1 MRALAEF
8 VMRGRTQA
16 IAVATLAVASQF
28 LVLIGV
34 AIVGLVTL
42 RRGPSNGLVILAW
55 TLLPALAVALFGS
68 DIGPAL
74 ALIGATLAAQVLR
87 STQSWPLALLVAVG
101 IGLLT
106 AVLFQ
111 TVAHGYVEQWST
123 MFNQLVDRLSQ
134 GAADGSAATNSADK
148 GGVQFQRLS
157 AAQISGVLG
166 WGTVSSITAGLLLAR
181 WWQAKLYN
189 PGGFRSEFHQLRLP
203 LPIAAAL
210 LVCGLGVTA
219 IGPDYEYWSWL
230 FAVPLFVAGLA
241 LVHGAIGIKKLGRG
255 VLIAVYVALLL
266 IGWMKLVLLLL
277 ALLDSGWNFRARL
290 VSRTP
295 SK

>member
-16 IAVATLAVASQF
+16 IAVATLAVASQL

-34 AIVGLVTL
+34 AVVGLVTL
-42 RRGPSNGLVILAW
+42 RRGLANGLVILSWA
-55 TLLPALAVALFGS
+55 LLPALVVALFGS

-74 ALIGATLAAQVLR
+74 ALIGATLTAQVLR
-87 STQSWPLALLVAVG
+87 ATQSWPLALLVAVG

-106 AVLFQ
+106 ALLFQ
-111 TVAHGYVEQWST
+111 TVAHGYVEQWSA

-134 GAADGSAATNSADK
+134 GAADGSANK
-148 GGVQFQRLS
+148 GVQFQRLS
-157 AAQISGVLG
+157 ATQISGVLG
-166 WGTVSSITAGLLLAR
+166 WGTVSSVTAGLLLAR
-181 WWQAKLYN
+181 WWQAMLYN

-210 LVCGLGVTA
+210 LVCGLGVTG

-241 LVHGAIGIKKLGRG
+241 LVHGAVGIKQLGRG
-255 VLIAVYVALLL
+255 VLIALYLALLL
-266 IGWMKLVLLLL
+266 IGWLKLVLLLL